1 MLRLQYVQPYMRK
14 RINCVPI
21 HDDGGELL
29 SNENLSIFSHLGWLL
44 SNNAILIKNLTNI
57 KFWQA
62 YYYVLFNYN
71 ELRHFVN

>member
-29 SNENLSIFSHLGWLL
+29 SNENLSIFSHLG
-44 SNNAILIKNLTNI
+44 
-57 KFWQA
+57 
-62 YYYVLFNYN
+62 
-71 ELRHFVN
+71 